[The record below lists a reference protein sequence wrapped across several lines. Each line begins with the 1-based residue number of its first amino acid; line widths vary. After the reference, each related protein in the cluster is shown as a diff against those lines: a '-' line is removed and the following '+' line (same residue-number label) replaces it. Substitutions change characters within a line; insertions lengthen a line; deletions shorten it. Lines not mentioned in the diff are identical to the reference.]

1 LLSGAAAV
9 ADRYQPGA
17 AARESF
23 VNMPIE
29 LAPVVNHKPATSRRS
44 GMFRALSHRNYRLFW
59 TGAFLSNVG
68 TWMQA
73 VAQGWLVLQ
82 LTNSPFWLGLDAF
95 MATAPAF
102 IFTLLG
108 GVFADLIDRRRL
120 LIYTQV
126 VAGLAALGLAA
137 LVATEVVDRWMVLG
151 FSFVTGCCMA
161 LASPSYLAMT
171 YDLVGREDLANAIA
185 MNSTQFQLSRVVG
198 PALAGVA
205 FRVFGLAGCF
215 LANGLSFIAVV
226 AALWMVRTERHSN
239 SAAHS
244 VKDRRALWR
253 DLIEGFSYVRNRPR
267 VSSLLLLAAVN
278 SFFGAPY
285 FTMVPIYAR
294 DIFHL
299 GETGLALMMGIA
311 GAGAFLGALL
321 VAYLGDFRRKGWF
334 VLGGAIIF
342 GLCITGFALS
352 SRLTLSLVFLFGLGF
367 ALVVSVSLTNTL
379 LQKLVTDQMR
389 GRVMSMFILSFMGT
403 MPIGNILAGS
413 ASSHYGPQIT
423 LAVGGLVVT
432 IVGMG
437 VSIFNK
443 RLRELH

>member
-1 LLSGAAAV
+1 
-9 ADRYQPGA
+9 
-17 AARESF
+17 
-23 VNMPIE
+23 MPSE
-29 LAPVVNHKPATSRRS
+29 LAPVVDSKPTFRGRS
-44 GMFRALSHRNYRLFW
+44 GMFRALSHRNFRLFL

-73 VAQGWLVLQ
+73 VAQGWLVLH

-95 MATAPAF
+95 MATSPAF

-120 LIYTQV
+120 LIFTQV
-126 VAGLAALGLAA
+126 GAGIAALSLAT
-137 LVATEVVDRWMVLG
+137 LVATDVVNRWMVLG

-185 MNSTQFQLSRVVG
+185 LNSTQFQLSRVIG

-215 LANGLSFIAVV
+215 FANGLSFIAVV
-226 AALWMVRTERHSN
+226 ASLWMVKPKYSN
-239 SAAHS
+239 TAPHS

-253 DLIEGFSYVRNRPR
+253 DLIEGFRYVRNRPR
-267 VSSLLLLAAVN
+267 VSSLLLLAGVN
-278 SFFGAPY
+278 SLFGAPY
-285 FTMVPIYAR
+285 FSMVPIFAR
-294 DIFHL
+294 DIFKL
-299 GETGLALMMGIA
+299 GETGLALMMGTA
-311 GAGAFLGALL
+311 GGGAFMGALL
-321 VAYLGDFRRKGWF
+321 VAYLGDFRRKGWV
-334 VLGGAIIF
+334 VLGGAMAF

-352 SRLTLSLVFLFGLGF
+352 SHLIMSLLFLFGLGF
-367 ALVVSVSLTNTL
+367 SLVLSVALTNTL

-403 MPIGNILAGS
+403 MPVGSILAGA
-413 ASSHYGPQIT
+413 ASNRFGPQLT
-423 LAVGGLVVT
+423 LAVGGFIVT
-432 IVGMG
+432 MMAAG

-443 RLRELH
+443 RLRTLY

>member
-1 LLSGAAAV
+1 MDS
-9 ADRYQPGA
+9 
-17 AARESF
+17 
-23 VNMPIE
+23 
-29 LAPVVNHKPATSRRS
+29 KPATGGRS
-44 GMFRALSHRNYRLFW
+44 GMFRAFSHRNYRLFW

-95 MATAPAF
+95 MATVPAF

-120 LIYTQV
+120 LLYTQV

-137 LVATEVVDRWMVLG
+137 LVATAVVDRWMVLG

-185 MNSTQFQLSRVVG
+185 LNSTQFQLSRVVG

-215 LANGLSFIAVV
+215 FANGLSFVAVV
-226 AALWMVRTERHSN
+226 AALWMVRTEHHSN
-239 SAAHS
+239 VATHS
-244 VKDRRALWR
+244 VKDRKALWR

-267 VSSLLLLAAVN
+267 VSSLLLLGAVN
-278 SFFGAPY
+278 SLFGAPY
-285 FTMVPIYAR
+285 FSMVPVFAR

-299 GETGLALMMGIA
+299 GETGLALMMGTA
-311 GAGAFLGALL
+311 GVGAFMGALL
-321 VAYLGDFRRKGWF
+321 VAYLGDFKRKGWF
-334 VLGGAIIF
+334 VLGGAITF

-352 SRLTLSLVFLFGLGF
+352 PRLSLSLIFLLGLGF
-367 ALVVSVSLTNTL
+367 ALVVSVALTNTL

-413 ASSHYGPQIT
+413 ASSSFGPQRT
-423 LAVGGLVVT
+423 LAVGGFVIT
-432 IVGMG
+432 IVATG
-437 VSIFNK
+437 VAIFNK

>member
-1 LLSGAAAV
+1 PQKGTKK
-9 ADRYQPGA
+9 
-17 AARESF
+17 EF
-23 VNMPIE
+23 MPTEI
-29 LAPVVNHKPATSRRS
+29 APALDSKPATTARRG
-44 GMFRALSHRNYRLFW
+44 GMFRALSHRNFRLFW
-59 TGAFLSNVG
+59 IGAFLSNVG

-82 LTNSPFWLGLDAF
+82 LTNSAFWLGLDAF
-95 MATAPAF
+95 MATAPGF
-102 IFTLLG
+102 VFTLVG

-120 LIYTQV
+120 LLYTQV
-126 VAGLAALGLAA
+126 VAGIAALGLAA
-137 LVATEVVDRWMVLG
+137 LVATGAVNRWMVLG

-215 LANGLSFIAVV
+215 FANGISFVAVV
-226 AALWMVRTERHSN
+226 VALWMVRSDRPG
-239 SAAHS
+239 SAAHPVS
-244 VKDRRALWR
+244 DRRALWR
-253 DLIEGFSYVRNRPR
+253 DLVEGISYVRNRPR
-267 VSSLLLLAAVN
+267 VSSLLILSAVN

-285 FTMVPIYAR
+285 FSMVPIYAR
-294 DIFHL
+294 DIFRL

-311 GAGAFLGALL
+311 GGGAFLGALL

-334 VLGGAIIF
+334 VLGGATMF

-352 SRLTLSLVFLFGLGF
+352 SRLTFSLLFLFGLGF
-367 ALVVSVSLTNTL
+367 ALVVSVALTNTL
-379 LQKLVTDQMR
+379 LQKLVTDKMR
-389 GRVMSMFILSFMGT
+389 GRVMSMFLLSFMGT
-403 MPIGNILAGS
+403 MPIGNILAGTLS
-413 ASSHYGPQIT
+413 NHFGPQRV
-423 LAVGGLVVT
+423 LAIGGLIVT
-432 IVGMG
+432 TAASG
-437 VSIFNK
+437 VAIFNK

>member
-1 LLSGAAAV
+1 
-9 ADRYQPGA
+9 
-17 AARESF
+17 
-23 VNMPIE
+23 MPSE
-29 LAPVVNHKPATSRRS
+29 VAPVVTPKPSATRRS
-44 GMFRALSHRNYRLFW
+44 GMFRALSHRDFRLFW
-59 TGAFLSNVG
+59 IGAFLSNVG

-95 MATAPAF
+95 MATSPAV

-120 LIYTQV
+120 LIVTQV
-126 VAGLAALGLAA
+126 VAGLTALSLAT
-137 LVATEVVDRWMVLG
+137 LVATHVVNRWMVLG

-215 LANGLSFIAVV
+215 YANGLSFVAVV
-226 AALWMVRTERHSN
+226 VALWKVRPKHQSN
-239 SAAHS
+239 SN
-244 VKDRRALWR
+244 VRLMRDRQTLWR
-253 DLIEGFSYVRNRPR
+253 DLIDGLRYVRTRPR
-267 VSSLLLLAAVN
+267 VSSLLLLSAVN
-278 SFFGAPY
+278 SLFGAPY

-299 GETGLALMMGIA
+299 GETGLALMMGTA
-311 GAGAFLGALL
+311 GGGAFVGALL
-321 VAYLGDFRRKGWF
+321 IAYLGDFRRKGWF
-334 VLGGAIIF
+334 VLGGAMMF
-342 GLCITGFALS
+342 GLCIMGFGLS
-352 SRLTLSLVFLFGLGF
+352 SRLTLSLLFLFGLGF
-367 ALVVSVSLTNTL
+367 AVVVSIALTNTL

-389 GRVMSMFILSFMGT
+389 GRVMSMFMLSFIGT
-403 MPIGNILAGS
+403 VPIGNILAGTGS
-413 ASSHYGPQIT
+413 NHFGPQPT
-423 LAVGGLVVT
+423 LAVGGFVVT
-432 IVGMG
+432 MVAVG